1 MIALS
6 IHISTFDRL
15 SPLVEFTMPAFA
27 HIGLGFAAKKI
38 VPTVNVVL
46 LIVSAELIEII
57 FMTLWAL
64 GIEHP
69 PDAGIP
75 PYSPYSHSILM
86 GLVWSGLAALIF
98 FLIHRKSK
106 ISLVIGLLVLS
117 HLVLDFIA
125 SPKSAFYP
133 ADTGL
138 PWFSDYS
145 ATYGLGLWSNGLVAW
160 IGEISILLF
169 GIYIYIITVRKFRN
183 DKNRILKYK

>member
-1 MIALS
+1 
-6 IHISTFDRL
+6 
-15 SPLVEFTMPAFA
+15 MPALA

-38 VPTVNVVL
+38 APTVNVVL
-46 LIVSAELIEII
+46 LIVAAESIEII
-57 FMTLWAL
+57 FMSLWAI

-69 PDAGIP
+69 PDAANP

-86 GLVWSGLAALIF
+86 GLIWSGLAALIF
-98 FLIHRKSK
+98 FLVRRNVK
-106 ISLVIGLLVLS
+106 ISFVIGLLVLS
-117 HLVLDFIA
+117 HLVLDLIA

-138 PWFSDYS
+138 PWFSHYTV
-145 ATYGLGLWSNGLVAW
+145 TYGLGLWSNSMVAW

-169 GIYIYIITVRKFRN
+169 GIYIYIITVRKLRN

>member
-1 MIALS
+1 
-6 IHISTFDRL
+6 
-15 SPLVEFTMPAFA
+15 MPALA

-46 LIVSAELIEII
+46 LIVAAELIEII
-57 FMTLWAL
+57 FMTLWAI

-69 PDAGIP
+69 PDAAAP

-86 GLVWSGLAALIF
+86 GLVWSGLAAFIF
-98 FLIHRKSK
+98 FLVNRKLK
-106 ISLVIGLLVLS
+106 ISLLLGLLVLS

-138 PWFSDYS
+138 PWFSDYT
-145 ATYGLGLWSNGLVAW
+145 ATYGLGLWSNSMVAW
-160 IGEISILLF
+160 FGEIGILLI
-169 GIYIYIITVRKFRN
+169 GISIYIITVRKLHN
-183 DKNRILKYK
+183 NKNRILKYK